1 MKSRNL
7 IRAVALPVAL
17 VLVAASCGSDEEST
31 PATEAPAASEAPAAT
46 DAPVDTDAT
55 VDGADRCQV
64 NKDVGKITF
73 VTGFDFAVASGI
85 AEIIVAD
92 ANGYFEELCLDVEIQ
107 PGFAPS
113 NGAIVI
119 EGQAQFGAAG
129 SFSELVNNNV
139 AGEGDLVA
147 LLHWGRT
154 AIEAIVIP
162 DGSEITSFDQLCGG
176 LVGIKG
182 DLPYSLQAAV
192 ALSGAERSC
201 FDEVLLDGFDPLA
214 HLELG
219 IDALPVYKSNEP
231 NTLDGAGVAYTV
243 LDPLDFDVPSSFGIP
258 FTTQSFID
266 ENPTVVEDVVRALI
280 KGYESA
286 AADPD
291 AAIAAAFEHIDA
303 AGNPL
308 YLAQEA
314 ELFRWG
320 VESGLIADLAPD
332 GVGIGIPDSD
342 LLGAEVNAMVD
353 AGVFAELPDWESM
366 INTDIAS
373 GVYDGTTLNWPS

>member
-1 MKSRNL
+1 VPEKILRRPL
-7 IRAVALPVAL
+7 RLAA
-17 VLVAASCGSDEEST
+17 LVAAIALFAAACGNDSSDNSAT
-31 PATEAPAASEAPAAT
+31 PPADEGAAGE
-46 DAPVDTDAT
+46 V
-55 VDGADRCQV
+55 DRCQV
-64 NKDVGKITF
+64 NQDAGTITF
-73 VTGFDFAVASGI
+73 VTGFDFAAAAGI
-85 AEIIVAD
+85 AEVIVAD
-92 ANGYFEELCLDVEIQ
+92 ANGYFDELCLDVEIQ

-119 EGQAQFGAAG
+119 EGQAQFGMAG

-147 LLHWGRT
+147 VLHWGRT
-154 AIEAIVIP
+154 AIEAIVLP
-162 DGSEITSFDQLCGG
+162 EGNDATGFDGLCGN

-219 IDALPVYKSNEP
+219 IDALPVYKSNEI
-231 NTLDGAGVAYTV
+231 NTLDNAGVSYTL

-280 KGYESA
+280 KGYEAA
-286 AADPD
+286 AADPE
-291 AAIAAAFEHIDA
+291 AAVAAAFEHIDA

-308 YLAQEA
+308 FLAQEA
-314 ELFRWG
+314 ELFRWR
-320 VESGLIADLAPD
+320 VESGLIADLAPEGV
-332 GVGIGIPDSD
+332 GVGIPDTE
-342 LLGAEVNAMVD
+342 LLGAEIQAMVD

-366 INTDIAS
+366 VDADIAA
-373 GVYDGTTLNWPS
+373 GLYDGTTLAWPS